1 MIYNTT
7 SLVYIFNAR
16 CSRSVEHSIILLSSS
31 NKSSDTDDT
40 DKSFSILRNQNVAI
54 SRHKP
59 SETNNLADHHK
70 VATHTTTTS
79 GPSSSVILN
88 LPECLNQP
96 MHF

>member
-40 DKSFSILRNQNVAI
+40 DKSFSILCNQNVAI
-54 SRHKP
+54 SRHSQVKLTTLP
-59 SETNNLADHHK
+59 TITKSLHIQLLLLGLAHQ
-70 VATHTTTTS
+70 S
-79 GPSSSVILN
+79 
-88 LPECLNQP
+88 
-96 MHF
+96 F